1 MQLLGSCL
9 GNPRR
14 CGHQDGAAKRQ
25 RDVLQHHGH
34 LKERRPGGKVPVA
47 QPVPWGECPPSPAS
61 APSINPFVS
70 PQKSSNYG
78 RKSSLPLEVPPP
90 QTVTLLTL
98 AGGGT
103 FRNARKIWGGGGRRH
118 PGSNLLPPAAS
129 PPLSPAHP
137 HPYHQDFGDIF
148 LQPPSRHLSR
158 PSAAEGAGGHGPAPL
173 PSRAGQISLQL
184 ATCKPLKIY

>member
-25 RDVLQHHGH
+25 RDVFQHHGH
-34 LKERRPGGKVPVA
+34 LKERRPGRKVPAA

-137 HPYHQDFGDIF
+137 IHTIRISVTFSSS
-148 LQPPSRHLSR
+148 PPPVTSPGRV
-158 PSAAEGAGGHGPAPL
+158 
-173 PSRAGQISLQL
+173 QL
-184 ATCKPLKIY
+184 RVQEDTALLHFPRGLDK